1 MGTGSEIKT
10 PVLSQLA
17 KEGVLLRNYYVN
29 AICTPTRTSFM
40 SARYPTNVGLQHG
53 VIVDALKVGLP
64 LTEKL
69 VPQYM
74 RELNYAT
81 HMIGAC
87 AVLFQPCACFC

>member
-40 SARYPTNVGLQHG
+40 SARYPTNVGL
-53 VIVDALKVGLP
+53 
-64 LTEKL
+64 
-69 VPQYM
+69 
-74 RELNYAT
+74 
-81 HMIGAC
+81 
-87 AVLFQPCACFC
+87 